1 MGVIIY
7 PSWVYTVKTI
17 LKVAIVIAI
26 ITTIIILIVRN
37 ERKKI
42 KLMQE
47 QNKLLKDHKES
58 K

>member
-17 LKVAIVIAI
+17 LKVVIVIAI
-26 ITTIIILIVRN
+26 ITTIIILIVKN

-42 KLMQE
+42 KLMQK
-47 QNKLLKDHKES
+47 QNELLENHKES
-58 K
+58 